1 MVCPHCAR
9 TIHFSISDEAVYSS
23 RKRESDGF
31 SVATGFCPA
40 CSKLIVLLRRGT
52 YVDPRD
58 IGGYPALDHVGEEI
72 VLYPMHSVRPPL
84 PDEIPL
90 DIRDDYNE
98 AASVLSLSPKASAAI
113 SRRLLQHILRERW
126 GIKHRSLQKEI
137 EEFVARPDVPSYV
150 SETVDAVRVVGNFA
164 AHPTKDH
171 NTGTVVDVE
180 PEEAEWLLE
189 AIEALCDFSYVQ
201 PKLLEERKARL
212 NAKLKAMGKPTI

>member
-1 MVCPHCAR
+1 MVCPHCTL
-9 TIHFSISDEAVYSS
+9 TIHFNVANELVYPSNRS
-23 RKRESDGF
+23 ESDGLA
-31 SVATGFCPA
+31 VALGFCPA
-40 CSKLIVLLRRGT
+40 CDQLIVLLRGGIFVSPT
-52 YVDPRD
+52 HPGEPPYLDCVSLEEVVYPRHM
-58 IGGYPALDHVGEEI
+58 AR
-72 VLYPMHSVRPPL
+72 RPL
-84 PDEIPL
+84 SDEVPS

-113 SRRLLQHILRERW
+113 SRRLLQHILRDRW

-137 EEFVARPDVPSYV
+137 KEFVARTDVPPYV
-150 SETVDAVRVVGNFA
+150 SETVDAVRVVGNLA
-164 AHPTKDH
+164 AHPTKDQ
-171 NTGTVVDVE
+171 NTGTIVDVE